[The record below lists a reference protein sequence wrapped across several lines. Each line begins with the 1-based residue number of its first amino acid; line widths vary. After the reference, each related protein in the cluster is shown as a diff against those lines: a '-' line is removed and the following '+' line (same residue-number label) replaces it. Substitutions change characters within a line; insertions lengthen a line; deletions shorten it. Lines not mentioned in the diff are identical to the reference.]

1 LTREVEFLFAIRNRG
16 VKLRCIILSSIL
28 IFAACSS
35 PATEEAAA
43 PEVTT
48 DSTLVNSAALEE
60 APVADSV
67 EVK

>member
-1 LTREVEFLFAIRNRG
+1 MKKTLF
-16 VKLRCIILSSIL
+16 ILSSIL
-28 IFAACSS
+28 IFTACSS

-48 DSTLVNSAALEE
+48 DSTLVDSAALEQ

-67 EVK
+67 EAK